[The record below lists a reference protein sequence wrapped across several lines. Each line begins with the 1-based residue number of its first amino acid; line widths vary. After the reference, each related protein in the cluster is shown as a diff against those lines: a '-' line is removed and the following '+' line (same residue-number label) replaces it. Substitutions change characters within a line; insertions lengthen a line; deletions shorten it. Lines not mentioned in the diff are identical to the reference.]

1 MNGSSADMQDTKNNS
16 DCMDREG
23 FAMVT
28 TLLLV
33 LVLSVMAVGVVWIAT
48 AEKKTV
54 FAESVHVRSLF
65 SADAG
70 SEAAIN
76 LIRLSNTPPVPADFG
91 TMVIA
96 TVGETQISGSQTYDY
111 SCVETG
117 RIPRLGWST
126 NGYVD
131 YDYRIAAH
139 GTASTQGES
148 GVQVVVSRLFKEG
161 Y

>member
-1 MNGSSADMQDTKNNS
+1 MVKVIMEMNGSGADMQVNNTNAE
-16 DCMDREG
+16 MANREG

-28 TLLLV
+28 TLLMV

-54 FAESVHVRSLF
+54 FAESVHVRSVF

-76 LIRLSNTPPVPADFG
+76 FIRLSDSPPADQ
-91 TMVIA
+91 V
-96 TVGETQISGSQTYDY
+96 VGQTQISGTQTYDF
-111 SCVETG
+111 STTNTG
-117 RIPRLGWST
+117 VSPRPGWEV
-126 NGYVD
+126 GYVD
-131 YDYRIAAH
+131 YDYQVMSH
-139 GTASTQGES
+139 GTASTKGES
-148 GVQVVVSRLFKEG
+148 GVQVAVSRLFKLG

>member
-1 MNGSSADMQDTKNNS
+1 MQAEKTNPEIMNRD
-16 DCMDREG
+16 G

-54 FAESVHVRSLF
+54 FAESVHVRSVF

-76 LIRLSNTPPVPADFG
+76 YIRLSDTPPSDV
-91 TMVIA
+91 V
-96 TVGETQISGSQTYDY
+96 VGETEISGSQTYDF
-111 SCVETG
+111 STQNTG
-117 RIPRLGWST
+117 MSPRPGWEA
-126 NGYVD
+126 GYVD
-131 YDYRIAAH
+131 YDYSIMSH

-148 GVQVVVSRLFKEG
+148 GVQVAVSRLFKLG

>member
-1 MNGSSADMQDTKNNS
+1 MREIKNIS
-16 DCMDREG
+16 DSTNREG

-70 SEAAIN
+70 GEAAIN
-76 LIRLSNTPPVPADFG
+76 RIRLANAPPLPVDFVSNRV
-91 TMVIA
+91 A

-111 SCVETG
+111 DCIFERRTA
-117 RIPRLGWST
+117 RMGWST
-126 NGYVD
+126 KGYVD
-131 YDYRIAAH
+131 YDYRVLSH

-148 GVQVVVSRLFKEG
+148 GIQLAISRLFKEG

>member
-1 MNGSSADMQDTKNNS
+1 MQANKTNPEM
-16 DCMDREG
+16 MDRDG

-28 TLLLV
+28 TLLMV

-48 AEKKTV
+48 SEKKTV
-54 FAESVHVRSLF
+54 FAESVHVRSVF

-76 LIRLSNTPPVPADFG
+76 FLRLSDSPPPDQAVSQ
-91 TMVIA
+91 
-96 TVGETQISGSQTYDY
+96 TQLSGSQTYDF
-111 SCVETG
+111 STVNTG
-117 RIPRLGWST
+117 VSPRPGWEV
-126 NGYVD
+126 GYVD
-131 YDYRIAAH
+131 YDYRILSH

-148 GVQVVVSRLFKEG
+148 GVQVAVSRLFKLG